1 MVDTG
6 VPNAMSDLRIPPQH
20 VPDQPNPT
28 TVGATSLT
36 DGRLRPTQEWL
47 VAELRDE
54 CSDIGVSA
62 HGFDLDGFIRGVR
75 AFSREARRLGAPAE
89 RMLVLLKQCLLD
101 QRLPEQDRER
111 YLHYRTSAVTAA
123 IAAFYEPVG
132 ATPDAVRRAD

>member
-1 MVDTG
+1 
-6 VPNAMSDLRIPPQH
+6 MSGERGALPGPTAPAGAPP
-20 VPDQPNPT
+20 
-28 TVGATSLT
+28 T

-62 HGFDLDGFIRGVR
+62 HGFDLDGFLRGVR
-75 AFSREARRLGAPAE
+75 AFAREARRLGAPSE

-123 IAAFYEPVG
+123 ISAYYEPAG
-132 ATPDAVRRAD
+132 ATSDTASRAD

>member
-1 MVDTG
+1 
-6 VPNAMSDLRIPPQH
+6 MSGERGALSDPTASAGAPPI
-20 VPDQPNPT
+20 
-28 TVGATSLT
+28 

-75 AFSREARRLGAPAE
+75 AFAREARRLGAPAE

-111 YLHYRTSAVTAA
+111 YLHYRTGAVSAA
-123 IAAFYEPVG
+123 ITAFYEPVG
-132 ATPDAVRRAD
+132 ATSEAAPRAD

>member
-1 MVDTG
+1 MSGERG
-6 VPNAMSDLRIPPQH
+6 VL
-20 VPDQPNPT
+20 PNPT
-28 TVGATSLT
+28 AASAMTLPV

-75 AFSREARRLGAPAE
+75 AFAREARRLGAPAE

-111 YLHYRTSAVTAA
+111 YLHYRTSAVSAA
-123 IAAFYEPVG
+123 IAAFYEPAG
-132 ATPDAVRRAD
+132 ATSGAPADTAARAD